1 MANRIPEEKVEQ
13 VRSAVNIVD
22 FIGQYVQLKKAGK
35 NLFGLCP
42 FHEERTPSFSV
53 NEQKQIFHCFSCGRG
68 GNVFSFIMDLENLSF
83 PEAVVKVADFGHID
97 LPASYTAQS
106 QPAAPKD
113 QQQADLLKLYAD
125 SAKMYQHILVNTE
138 LGEPALKYLH
148 ERGLDDETIKTFGI
162 GYAPANQLLLDF
174 FKEHQTDYQLLRQS
188 GLFIENQAG
197 DLRDRFVDRV
207 LFPIKDASGR
217 VIAFSGRILK
227 KSPNEPKY
235 LNSPET
241 KLFNK
246 RSVLFNFDLAR
257 GPIRQQK
264 SVVLFE
270 GFMDVI
276 AAYRSGIQN
285 GVASMGTSLTD
296 EQIYMLERVTDTLYV
311 CYDSDMPGQKA
322 TDRALKLLGGNSRL
336 NLGVIQMP
344 DGMDPDE
351 YLRAQGQE
359 KFVQVFEDGKQTPTA
374 FEMQYLKHDLNLQNT
389 PDQLTYLQAVLQQL
403 AQLSS
408 SVEQDLYLNQL
419 VAEFD
424 LDKDDLK
431 QQLRS
436 LVGQQAVRRGGGHS
450 DETQV
455 APPPAPAPLGPP
467 PATVDGSTN
476 SGPLSRVEKAERLLL
491 YRLLNDHD
499 VWLRV
504 MAIAGFHFVH
514 DSYQQILV
522 YAEAYFKTHNQF
534 DLGNFTDF
542 MTDSD
547 LQPVVTSLE
556 FMDVANESSK
566 EEIADLVNVIMNQQP
581 LVEQINSKKAELTA
595 AKQIG
600 NRDLVQQLTLALIDL
615 YRQQQQVQR
624 ADN

>member
-13 VRSAVNIVD
+13 VRSAVNIAD

-311 CYDSDMPGQKA
+311 CYDSDMPGQKP

-450 DETQV
+450 DEPQV

-504 MAIAGFHFVH
+504 MAIASFHFVH

-556 FMDVANESSK
+556 FMDVADESSK
-566 EEIADLVNVIMNQQP
+566 EEVADLVNVIMNQQP